1 MKTLRIL
8 LTLVLAGGLLAEGT
22 AKRRIEADDAF
33 RIASVSDPQLSPDG
47 KSIVCV
53 ISHPN
58 AKENRSENELVLIDV
73 ATGARRTLTYERHHV
88 SSPRWS
94 PSGDR
99 LAFLSEDKDG
109 PQVFVLPMNGGEA
122 EQITKAK
129 SGVQQFAWRPDGK
142 AFAFVASDEKPE
154 KKDRAKFEDA
164 FEPGNIDY
172 LAQELPLSSH
182 IWTIND
188 DGSAAKRITSGGW
201 SLPIAAPPGPVP
213 SPLSWSA
220 DGKLLAITKQETPV
234 YGDSDRTSIQILDVA
249 TGNSRALTK
258 QTKFESTP
266 VFSPDGSKV
275 AYWYPRDNDPNNEV
289 EIYVANTSGGEAVDA
304 TRAIDRSLFRAL
316 WMPDGKSLLV
326 GGHDAVSTALW
337 LQPLDGAPRRL
348 DLGDISPSWSFWV
361 DFNVGRDG
369 AIAFTGS
376 EPQHPRELYYMSS
389 ATAKPRRLTSL
400 NDEVMASLELGNIE
414 RFTWTND
421 GFNEDGVVVYPP
433 DFHPDRKY
441 PLVLFIHGGPQASST
456 RTFSLLPQL
465 FAAQGWVVFSPNY
478 RGSDNLGNAYQRAI
492 FNDAGAGPGRD
503 VMVGLAAL
511 EKRGFI
517 DHDRIAVSGWSYGG
531 YMTSWLIGHS
541 NIWKAA
547 VSGAAVN
554 NLAHEYALSDNNITA
569 GYSFGG
575 SPYDPKF
582 AKAYVEQSPI
592 TYVRAIRTPTLI
604 LTDTGDARVPATQSF
619 EMYHAL
625 KDNGV
630 EVKFVAY
637 PVGGHFPGDP
647 IRSSDLSR
655 RWVDWIKTHFK

>member
-22 AKRRIEADDAF
+22 VKRRIEADDAF

-73 ATGARRTLTYERHHV
+73 AAGAQRTLTYERHHV

-109 PQVFVLPMNGGEA
+109 PQIFVLPMNGGEA

-182 IWTIND
+182 VWTIGD
-188 DGSAAKRITSGGW
+188 DGNGAKRITNGGW
-201 SLPIAAPPGPVP
+201 SLPTAEPPGPVP

-234 YGDSDRTSIQILDVA
+234 YGDSDRTSIQIVDVA

-348 DLGDISPSWSFWV
+348 DLGDISPSWSYWV

-376 EPQHPRELYYMSS
+376 EPLHPRELYYMSS
-389 ATAKPRRLTSL
+389 ASAKPRRLTSL

-421 GFNEDGVVVYPP
+421 GFNEDGIVVYPP

-441 PLVLFIHGGPQASST
+441 PLVLYIHGGPQAAST
-456 RTFSLLPQL
+456 RTFSMLPQL
-465 FAAQGWVVFSPNY
+465 FAAQGWIVFSPNY

-503 VMVGLAAL
+503 VMAGLAAL

-554 NLAHEYALSDNNITA
+554 NLAHEYALSDNNITS
-569 GYSFGG
+569 GYSVGG

-582 AKAYVEQSPI
+582 AKAYLEQSPI